1 MIAFVS
7 TRNKN
12 ERVSAHEA
20 VIRGLAPDGGL
31 YIPEKIAA
39 HIDPADLSGM
49 TYQQIAE
56 KVISAVLDDYTEEE
70 LHACV
75 TGAYDGKFDAKEI
88 VPLTKVRDGWLM
100 DLWHGPTSAFKDIA
114 LTILPRLLTAA
125 YRKENRNDTISILT
139 ATSGDTGKAAL
150 SGFKD
155 VPHTAITVFYPEI
168 GVSAVQKKQMA
179 TSEGNNVEVIAVR
192 GNFDDCQR
200 MVKEANTDSEVQ
212 ASLQNVTISSA
223 NSINIG
229 RLVPQIV
236 YYYSSY
242 IRLLDEGVIRRGDEV
257 NFCVPTGNFGDILA
271 GYFAKCLGLP
281 VRKLICASNTNNVL
295 TDFIRTGTY
304 SLDRP
309 FHTTM
314 SPSMDILISSNLE
327 RLLFMMSGCDDTLTA
342 SLMKDLKEKGSYT
355 VSEGMKNR
363 ISEVFEG
370 YWASEEECAS
380 VIRELWHDEHVLID
394 PHTSVALSAAKA
406 YKKASGDDT
415 PCIIL
420 STASP
425 YKFCKDV
432 LASIGIENSG
442 DEFDAMDKLHEA
454 TGTPVP
460 ENLASLREKPVR
472 FTRVI
477 DISEGMH
484 VIAARM
490 RQIAQAAGETA

>member
-1 MIAFVS
+1 MMMIAFVS

-12 ERVSAHEA
+12 EAVSAHNA

-31 YIPEKIAA
+31 YIPERIEA
-39 HIDPADLSGM
+39 HIDPAELKNM

-56 KVISAVLDDYTEEE
+56 RIIGAVLDDYTEEE

-75 TGAYDGKFDAKEI
+75 CGAYDEKFDDTDI
-88 VPLTKVRDGWLM
+88 VPLTRIRDGWLM

-125 YRKENRNDTISILT
+125 YSKENRNDTISILT

-150 SGFKD
+150 SGFRD

-179 TSEGNNVEVIAVR
+179 SSEGNNVEVIAVR

-200 MVKEANTDSEVQ
+200 MVKEANADREVQ
-212 ASLQNVTISSA
+212 ESLKNVTISSA

-242 IRLLDEGVIRRGDEV
+242 IKLLNEGVIKEGEAV

-281 VRKLICASNTNNVL
+281 VKKLICASNTNNVL

-304 SLDRP
+304 SLDRT

-327 RLLFMMSGCDDTLTA
+327 RLLFMISGNDDQLTA
-342 SLMKDLKEKGSYT
+342 SLMRDLKEKGCYT
-355 VSEGMKNR
+355 
-363 ISEVFEG
+363 ISEPMKEKLSAVFEG
-370 YWASEEECAS
+370 YWAAEEECAS
-380 VIRELWHDEHVLID
+380 VISSLWHDEHVLID
-394 PHTSVALSAAKA
+394 PHTSVALCAAKA
-406 YKKASGDDT
+406 YKKESGDKT

-432 LASIGIENSG
+432 LQAIGIENSG
-442 DEFDAMDKLHEA
+442 DEFDAMDRLFEA
-454 TGTPVP
+454 TGMPVP

-484 VIAARM
+484 VIAERM
-490 RQIAQAAGETA
+490 RQIGENQ